1 MPALCRVV
9 PANGRDEDVIM
20 PIDKILVG
28 IGGLGAVLFVAW
40 FFFGKKVREVAVDK
54 QVQIMVDGGYTP
66 EIISVKKGQ
75 PLTLNFFRKDASSC
89 LEEVVLPDFGVR
101 KMLALN
107 ETTAIEIT
115 PQQAGEFTFSC
126 GMNMY
131 HGKIKVT
138 E

>member
-1 MPALCRVV
+1 
-9 PANGRDEDVIM
+9 M
-20 PIDKILVG
+20 PIDKLIVG
-28 IGGLGAVLFVAW
+28 IGSLGAILFVAW
-40 FFFGKKVREVAVDK
+40 FFFGKKLKEVAVDK

-66 EIISVKKGQ
+66 EIITVRKGL
-75 PLTLNFFRKDASSC
+75 PVTLNFFRKDASSC

-107 ETTAIEIT
+107 QTTAIELT
-115 PQQAGEFTFSC
+115 PQRTGEFTFSC

>member
-1 MPALCRVV
+1 
-9 PANGRDEDVIM
+9 M
-20 PIDKILVG
+20 PIDKILMG
-28 IGGLGAVLFVAW
+28 IGGLSAILFVAW
-40 FFFGKKVREVAVDK
+40 FFFGKKVREVAVDR

-66 EIISVKKGQ
+66 EVISVKKGQ
-75 PLTLNFFRKDASSC
+75 PVTLKFFRKDASSC

-138 E
+138 V

>member
-1 MPALCRVV
+1 MS
-9 PANGRDEDVIM
+9 
-20 PIDKILVG
+20 IDKILVG
-28 IGGLGAVLFVAW
+28 ISGLGAILFVAW
-40 FFFGKKVREVAVDK
+40 FFFGKKVQAVAVDK

-66 EIISVKKGQ
+66 EVISVTKGQ
-75 PLTLNFFRKDASSC
+75 PVTLNFFRKDASSC

-107 ETTAIEIT
+107 ETTVIEIT
-115 PQQAGEFTFSC
+115 PQQVGEFAFSC